1 MAMDPTLALSSP
13 PPAQLPPAFPLQTAE
28 SRDRLTASWVTMNSV
43 EQCWKVCWVVCW
55 TVLGHHGC
63 LACFSFC
70 CNTCELEPRD
80 GPRASVFPCS
90 SKRQQGS
97 DCLFFCE
104 SPSVCLSFCR
114 QCHRLPICI
123 LTSDLTNHIYNQ
135 KQEHKN
141 SDCETRS
148 FRVK

>member
-1 MAMDPTLALSSP
+1 MAMCCALCMFGSCKQCACLARDTCVLVARSHQSLPWIQPSPFPP

-43 EQCWKVCWVVCW
+43 GQCWKVCWTVCW
-55 TVLGHHGC
+55 TVLCHHGC

-80 GPRASVFPCS
+80 GPRASVFPRS
-90 SKRQQGS
+90 SKRQQGG

-104 SPSVCLSFCR
+104 SPSVCLFFCG
-114 QCHRLPICI
+114 CADH
-123 LTSDLTNHIYNQ
+123 H
-135 KQEHKN
+135 
-141 SDCETRS
+141 
-148 FRVK
+148 